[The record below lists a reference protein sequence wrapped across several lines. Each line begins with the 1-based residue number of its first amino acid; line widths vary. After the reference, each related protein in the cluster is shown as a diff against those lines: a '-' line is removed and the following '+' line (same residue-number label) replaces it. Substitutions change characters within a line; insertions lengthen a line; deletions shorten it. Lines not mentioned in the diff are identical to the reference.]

1 MRSPPVGWPA
11 LPAVRTEPVTMSMW
25 SPSTTTCAARS
36 CCSLARLFDYAS
48 GVVGWM
54 EEGWMGRVVGSAA
67 GRIGFLCAHT
77 IAGLHG
83 PRERP
88 HMELVSRWTMRAP
101 LGERLLSMEGNAR
114 LKLEMD
120 CVQHYRFL

>member
-1 MRSPPVGWPA
+1 
-11 LPAVRTEPVTMSMW
+11 
-25 SPSTTTCAARS
+25 
-36 CCSLARLFDYAS
+36 
-48 GVVGWM
+48 M

-77 IAGLHG
+77 IAGFHG
-83 PRERP
+83 PRERT

-101 LGERLLSMEGNAR
+101 LGERLLAMEGNAR

>member
-1 MRSPPVGWPA
+1 VRSPPVGWLA
-11 LPAVRTEPVTMSMW
+11 LPAIGTEPVTLIRW
-25 SPSTTTCAARS
+25 NPSTTTCAARPWY
-36 CCSLARLFDYAS
+36 SLARLFDYAS

-77 IAGLHG
+77 IAGSYG
-83 PRERP
+83 SRESP
-88 HMELVSRWTMRAP
+88 HMELCFWWAMRAP
-101 LGERLLSMEGNAR
+101 LGERLLAMEGNAR
-114 LKLEMD
+114 LKLEVD